1 MLFKRAFPIVGSLLP
16 IIILKGANKLFRLAK
31 YLKHYK
37 IQSIFGPLFKLIEA
51 CFELAVPLIMA
62 DIIDTGIRNED
73 ASYILWR
80 GGILVLLGVLGL
92 TCSLTAQYFAAKAS
106 VGFGQELR
114 TALFKH
120 INTLSYTEI
129 DKLGSHTLVTRMTSD
144 INQAQTGVNM
154 ILRLFLRSP
163 FIVLGSVI
171 MAFTIS
177 VRLTLIFLI
186 ISPALAF
193 VIYKIMTSTI
203 PRYKK
208 VQKTLD
214 KTNLITSENLVGT
227 RVVRAFSRQKD
238 EQEEFEKNAEE
249 LYKMQVAAGKISA
262 IMNPATYVL
271 VNLAIAAILWFGG
284 KSVDTGSI
292 SQGEVIALLNYMN
305 QILLALLAVA
315 LLVTNITKMYACA
328 GRINE
333 VFDVHTSVSD
343 EGSTPVSEKS
353 GSPRVEFRNVSFR
366 YSGSGEDTLE
376 DISFTAQKGET
387 VGIIGGTGSGKTSVI
402 NLIPRFYDVSQGSV
416 LVDGTDVKSYPFS
429 QLRHKMGIVPQKAV
443 LFKGSVRDNMRWR
456 DENATDEDI
465 WQALEIAQAK
475 DFVEQKQ
482 GQLDFE
488 ILQQGKNL
496 SGGQRQRLT
505 IARALVG
512 KPEILILD
520 DSASALDLVTDAA
533 LRRAIAEKTQGM
545 TVFIVS
551 QRISSIRSADKII
564 VLEDGRIA
572 GIGTHSELYKS
583 CGVYKEICLSQ
594 LSEKE
599 VAQHG

>member
-1 MLFKRAFPIVGSLLP
+1 M
-16 IIILKGANKLFRLAK
+16 FRLAK
-31 YLKHYK
+31 YLNHYK
-37 IQSIFGPLFKLIEA
+37 IQSIFGPVFKLIEA

-62 DIIDTGIRNED
+62 DIIDTGIKNED

-120 INTLSYTEI
+120 IGTLSYTEI

-177 VRLTLIFLI
+177 VKLTLIFLL

-193 VIYKIMTSTI
+193 VIYKIMSATI
-203 PRYKK
+203 PRYKR

-214 KTNLITSENLVGT
+214 RTNLLTSENLVGT
-227 RVVRAFSRQKD
+227 RVIRAFSRQKD
-238 EQEEFEKNAEE
+238 EQQEFEKNAEQ
-249 LYKMQVAAGKISA
+249 LRRMQIVAGRISA
-262 IMNPATYVL
+262 VMNPATYVL

-292 SQGEVIALLNYMN
+292 TQGEVIALLNYMN

-315 LLVTNITKMYACA
+315 LLVTNITKMYACSA
-328 GRINE
+328 RINE
-333 VFDVHTSVSD
+333 VFDVSTTISD
-343 EGSTPVSEKS
+343 DGNTTVTADQSAPT
-353 GSPRVEFRNVSFR
+353 VEFRGVSFA
-366 YSGSGEDTLE
+366 YSGAGENTLE
-376 DISFTAQKGET
+376 GISFTAAKGET
-387 VGIIGGTGSGKTSVI
+387 IGIIGGTGSGKSSVV
-402 NLIPRFYDVSQGSV
+402 NLIPRFYDATSGSV
-416 LVDGTDVKSYPFS
+416 LVDGTDVKSYPFA
-429 QLRHKMGIVPQKAV
+429 QLRSKIGIVPQKAV
-443 LFKGSVRDNMRWR
+443 LFKGSVRDNMRFR
-456 DENATDEDI
+456 DKNATDDDI

-475 DFVEQKQ
+475 DFVQQKQ
-482 GQLDFE
+482 GKLGFE

-533 LRRAIAEKTQGM
+533 LRKAIAEKTQGM

-551 QRISSIRSADKII
+551 QRISSIRNADKII
-564 VLEDGRIA
+564 VLEDGKIA
-572 GIGTHSELYKS
+572 GIGTHAELFRT

-599 VAQHG
+599 VAQYG

>member
-1 MLFKRAFPIVGSLLP
+1 M
-16 IIILKGANKLFRLAK
+16 FRLAK

-37 IQSIFGPLFKLIEA
+37 IQSIFGPVFKLIEA

-62 DIIDTGIRNED
+62 DIIDTGIKNED

-120 INTLSYTEI
+120 IGTLSYTEI

-177 VRLTLIFLI
+177 VKLTLIFLL

-193 VIYKIMTSTI
+193 VIYKIMSATI
-203 PRYKK
+203 PRYKR

-214 KTNLITSENLVGT
+214 RTNLLTSENLVGT
-227 RVVRAFSRQKD
+227 RVIRAFSRQKD
-238 EQEEFEKNAEE
+238 EQQEFEKNAEQ
-249 LYKMQVAAGKISA
+249 LRRMQIVAGRISA
-262 IMNPATYVL
+262 VMNPATYVL

-292 SQGEVIALLNYMN
+292 TQGEVIALLNYMN

-315 LLVTNITKMYACA
+315 LLVTNITKMYACSA
-328 GRINE
+328 RINE
-333 VFDVHTSVSD
+333 VFDVSTTISD
-343 EGSTPVSEKS
+343 DGNTTVTADQSAPT
-353 GSPRVEFRNVSFR
+353 VEFRGVSFA
-366 YSGSGEDTLE
+366 YSGAGENTLE
-376 DISFTAQKGET
+376 GISFTAAKGET
-387 VGIIGGTGSGKTSVI
+387 IGIIGGTGSGKSSVV
-402 NLIPRFYDVSQGSV
+402 NLIPRFYDATSGSV
-416 LVDGTDVKSYPFS
+416 LVDGTDVKSYPFA
-429 QLRHKMGIVPQKAV
+429 QLRSKIGIVPQKAV
-443 LFKGSVRDNMRWR
+443 LFKGSVRDNMRFR

-475 DFVEQKQ
+475 DFVQQKQ
-482 GQLDFE
+482 GKLGFE

-533 LRRAIAEKTQGM
+533 LRKAIAEKTQGM

-551 QRISSIRSADKII
+551 QRISSIRNADKII
-564 VLEDGRIA
+564 VLEDGKIA
-572 GIGTHSELYKS
+572 GIGTHAELFRT

-599 VAQHG
+599 VAQYG

>member
-1 MLFKRAFPIVGSLLP
+1 MSPLFCVSHQRSFSM
-16 IIILKGANKLFRLAK
+16 FRLAK
-31 YLKHYK
+31 YLRHYK

-62 DIIDTGIRNED
+62 DIIDTGIKNED
-73 ASYILWR
+73 SSYILWR
-80 GGILVLLGVLGL
+80 GGVLVLLGVLGL

-120 INTLSYTEI
+120 INSLSYTEI

-177 VRLTLIFLI
+177 VKLTLIFLI
-186 ISPALAF
+186 MSPALAF
-193 VIYKIMTSTI
+193 VIYLIMSRTI
-203 PRYKK
+203 PRFKK

-214 KTNLITSENLVGT
+214 KTNLMTSENLVGT

-238 EQEEFEKNAEE
+238 EQEEFEKNAEQ
-249 LYKMQVAAGKISA
+249 LRRMQIVAGRISA
-262 IMNPATYVL
+262 VMNPATYVL

-284 KSVDTGSI
+284 KTVDIGGIT
-292 SQGEVIALLNYMN
+292 QGEVIALLNYMN

-315 LLVTNITKMYACA
+315 LLVTNITRMYACA
-328 GRINE
+328 GRIGE
-333 VFDVHTSVSD
+333 VFDVHTSISD
-343 EGSTPVSEKS
+343 EGNSPVSEKK
-353 GSPRVEFRNVSFR
+353 GAPRVQFKGVSFR
-366 YSGSGEDTLE
+366 YKGSGENVLE
-376 DISFTAQKGET
+376 GIDFCAAKGET
-387 VGIIGGTGSGKTSVI
+387 IGIIGGTGSGKSSVI
-402 NLIPRFYDVSQGSV
+402 NLIPRFYDATEGSV
-416 LVDGTDVKSYPFS
+416 LIDGVDVKLYPFS
-429 QLRHKMGIVPQKAV
+429 QLRAKIGIVPQKAV

-456 DENATDEDI
+456 DRDATDEQI

-475 DFVEQKQ
+475 DFTEQKQ

-488 ILQQGKNL
+488 ILQEGKNL

-512 KPEILILD
+512 RPEILILD

-533 LRRAIAEKTQGM
+533 LRKAIAEKTSGM

-551 QRISSIRSADKII
+551 QRISSIRNADRII
-564 VLEDGRIA
+564 VLEDGKIA
-572 GIGTHSELYKS
+572 GIGTHMELYRS

>member
-1 MLFKRAFPIVGSLLP
+1 M
-16 IIILKGANKLFRLAK
+16 FRLAK

-37 IQSIFGPLFKLIEA
+37 LQSIIGPVFKLIEA

-80 GGILVLLGVLGL
+80 GGLLVLLGVLGL

-120 INTLSYTEI
+120 IGTLSYTEI

-177 VRLTLIFLI
+177 VKLTLIFLL

-193 VIYKIMTSTI
+193 VIYKIMSATI
-203 PRYKK
+203 PRYKR

-214 KTNLITSENLVGT
+214 QTSLLTSENLVGT
-227 RVVRAFSRQKD
+227 RVIRAFSRQKD
-238 EQEEFEKNAEE
+238 EQEEFEKNAEQ
-249 LYKMQVAAGKISA
+249 LRRMQITAGRISA
-262 IMNPATYVL
+262 VMNPATYVL

-292 SQGEVIALLNYMN
+292 TQGEVIALLNYMN

-333 VFDVHTSVSD
+333 VFDVTTTVSD
-343 EGSTPVSEKS
+343 EGNTTVTANLSAPAI
-353 GSPRVEFRNVSFR
+353 EFCDVSFA
-366 YSGSGEDTLE
+366 YSGAGENTLE
-376 DISFTAQKGET
+376 GISFTAKKGET
-387 VGIIGGTGSGKTSVI
+387 IGIIGGTGSGKSSVI
-402 NLIPRFYDVSQGSV
+402 NLIPRFYDATAGSV
-416 LVDGTDVKSYPFS
+416 LVDGTDVKAYPFA
-429 QLRHKMGIVPQKAV
+429 QLRSKIGIVPQKAV
-443 LFKGSVRDNMRWR
+443 LFKGSVRDNMRFR
-456 DENATDEDI
+456 DENASDEEI

-475 DFVEQKQ
+475 EFVEQKP
-482 GQLDFE
+482 GGLDFE

-512 KPEILILD
+512 RPGILILD

-533 LRRAIAEKTQGM
+533 LRKAIAEKTDGM

-551 QRISSIRSADKII
+551 QRISSIKNADKII
-564 VLEDGRIA
+564 VLEDGKTA
-572 GIGTHSELYKS
+572 GIGTHAELFGS
-583 CGVYKEICLSQ
+583 CDVYKEICLSQ

-599 VAQHG
+599 VQQYG

>member
-1 MLFKRAFPIVGSLLP
+1 M
-16 IIILKGANKLFRLAK
+16 FRLAK

-62 DIIDTGIRNED
+62 DIIDTGIKNED
-73 ASYILWR
+73 HSYILWR
-80 GGILVLLGVLGL
+80 GGILILLGILGL
-92 TCSLTAQYFAAKAS
+92 VCSLTAQYFAAKAS
-106 VGFGQELR
+106 VGFGTELR

-120 INTLSYTEI
+120 INTLSYAEI

-154 ILRLFLRSP
+154 VLRLFLRSP

-177 VRLTLIFLI
+177 VKLTLIFII

-193 VIYKIMTSTI
+193 VIYKIMSSTI

-214 KTNLITSENLVGT
+214 RTNLITSENLVGT
-227 RVVRAFSRQKD
+227 RVIRAFSRQKD
-238 EQEEFEKNAEE
+238 EQQEFEKNAEE
-249 LYKMQVAAGKISA
+249 LEKMQIAAGKISA
-262 IMNPATYVL
+262 IMNPATYVI

-284 KSVDTGSI
+284 KSVNIGGIT
-292 SQGEVIALLNYMN
+292 QGEVIALLNYMN

-333 VFDVHTSVSD
+333 VFDVQPSVSD
-343 EGSTPVSEKS
+343 EGNTAVSEIPD
-353 GSPRVEFRNVSFR
+353 SPKVEFRDVSFA
-366 YSGSGEDTLE
+366 YSGSGEHVLE
-376 DISFTAQKGET
+376 NISFTADKGMT
-387 VGIIGGTGSGKTSVI
+387 VGIIGGTGSGKTTVI
-402 NLIPRFYDVSQGSV
+402 NLIPRFYDTSSGSV
-416 LVDGTDVKSYPFS
+416 LVDGTDVKKYPFT
-429 QLRHKMGIVPQKAV
+429 QLRTKIGIVPQKAV
-443 LFKGSVRDNMRWR
+443 LFKGTVRENMRWR
-456 DENATDEDI
+456 DRNATDEQI
-465 WQALEIAQAK
+465 MKALETAQA
-475 DFVEQKQ
+475 DGFVKQKQ
-482 GQLDFE
+482 GVLDFE

-512 KPEILILD
+512 DPEILILD
-520 DSASALDLVTDAA
+520 DSASALDLATDAA
-533 LRRAIAEKTQGM
+533 LRKAIAEQTTDM

-551 QRISSIRSADKII
+551 QRISSIKNADRIV
-564 VLEDGRIA
+564 VLEDGRVA
-572 GIGTHSELYKS
+572 GIGTHKELFGS
-583 CGVYKEICLSQ
+583 CDLYREICLSQ

-599 VAQHG
+599 VAEHG

>member
-1 MLFKRAFPIVGSLLP
+1 M
-16 IIILKGANKLFRLAK
+16 FRLAK
-31 YLKHYK
+31 YLNHYK
-37 IQSIFGPLFKLIEA
+37 IRSIFGPVFKLIEA

-214 KTNLITSENLVGT
+214 KTNLMTSENLVGT

-343 EGSTPVSEKS
+343 EGSSPVSEKS

>member
-1 MLFKRAFPIVGSLLP
+1 M
-16 IIILKGANKLFRLAK
+16 FRLAK

-37 IQSIFGPLFKLIEA
+37 LQSIIGPVFKLIEA

-80 GGILVLLGVLGL
+80 GGLLVLLGVLGL

-120 INTLSYTEI
+120 IGTLSYTEI

-177 VRLTLIFLI
+177 VKLTLIFLL

-193 VIYKIMTSTI
+193 VIYKIMSATI
-203 PRYKK
+203 PRYKR

-214 KTNLITSENLVGT
+214 NTSLLTSENLVGT
-227 RVVRAFSRQKD
+227 RVIRAFSRQKD
-238 EQEEFEKNAEE
+238 EQEEFEKNAEQ
-249 LYKMQVAAGKISA
+249 LRRMQITAGRISA
-262 IMNPATYVL
+262 VMNPATYVL

-292 SQGEVIALLNYMN
+292 TQGEVIALLNYMN

-333 VFDVHTSVSD
+333 VFDVTTTVSD
-343 EGSTPVSEKS
+343 EGNTTVTANLSAPAI
-353 GSPRVEFRNVSFR
+353 EFCDVSFA
-366 YSGSGEDTLE
+366 YSGAGENTLE
-376 DISFTAQKGET
+376 GISFTAKKGET
-387 VGIIGGTGSGKTSVI
+387 IGIIGGTGSGKSSVI
-402 NLIPRFYDVSQGSV
+402 NLIPRFYDATAGSV
-416 LVDGTDVKSYPFS
+416 LVDGTDVKAYPFA
-429 QLRHKMGIVPQKAV
+429 QLRSKIGIVPQKAV
-443 LFKGSVRDNMRWR
+443 LFKGSVRDNMRFR
-456 DENATDEDI
+456 DENASDEEI

-475 DFVEQKQ
+475 EFVEQKP
-482 GQLDFE
+482 GGLDFE

-512 KPEILILD
+512 RPGILILD

-533 LRRAIAEKTQGM
+533 LRKAIAEKTDGM

-551 QRISSIRSADKII
+551 QRISSIKNADKII
-564 VLEDGRIA
+564 VLEDGKTA
-572 GIGTHSELYKS
+572 GIGTHAELFGS
-583 CGVYKEICLSQ
+583 CDVYKEICLSQ

-599 VAQHG
+599 VQQYG

>member
-1 MLFKRAFPIVGSLLP
+1 M
-16 IIILKGANKLFRLAK
+16 FRLAK

-214 KTNLITSENLVGT
+214 KTNLMTSENLVGT
-227 RVVRAFSRQKD
+227 RV
-238 EQEEFEKNAEE
+238 EKNAEE

-343 EGSTPVSEKS
+343 EGSSPVSEKS